1 MSKEKM
7 ITEIAE
13 HIKGHTRLFTPGNNY
28 VLNTNNRTAE
38 MIASWVVK
46 LLEEKNIKF

>member
-1 MSKEKM
+1 MTNEEM
-7 ITEIAE
+7 TEVIAE
-13 HIKGHTRLFTPGNNY
+13 HLKAHARLFTPGNNY

-38 MIASWVVK
+38 MIASWVVD